1 MINRLQLK
9 IFLEK
14 YKEYERIGDEFMNK
28 IPRQIRD
35 GYFDNPYVE
44 SLSKQVDLILRTWL
58 NSKSLIEEIEW
69 FLYDWD
75 VDKGLNEITTGQGKM
90 FVIVT
95 VDDFLDYLE
104 YQGYL
109 TNDFV

>member
-9 IFLEK
+9 TFLEK
-14 YKEYERIGDEFMNK
+14 YKEYEKIGDEFMNK

-44 SLSKQVDLILRTWL
+44 SLSKQVDLILRTWI
-58 NSKSLIEEIEW
+58 NSKPLFDEIDW
-69 FLYDWD
+69 FLYEWNPE
-75 VDKGLNEITTGQGKM
+75 KGLNEITTGQGKM

-109 TNDFV
+109 TDDFV

>member
-1 MINRLQLK
+1 MVTRPQLK
-9 IFLEK
+9 KFLEK
-14 YKEYERIGDEFMNK
+14 YKEYEDIGDDFMNK

-44 SLSKQVDLILRTWL
+44 SLSKQVDLLLRTWL
-58 NSKSLIEEIEW
+58 GSRALIEEIDW

-75 VDKGLNEITTGQGKM
+75 VDRGLNEITTSQDKV

-109 TNDFV
+109 TDDFV